1 MTSVRS
7 DGAEVQA
14 QAGDARGCKG
24 GGGGGGGTG
33 RGTGLVVGNDV
44 RQRRIVVIFNPIAL
58 S

>member
-14 QAGDARGCKG
+14 QAGDARGCK
-24 GGGGGGGTG
+24 GGGGGGTG